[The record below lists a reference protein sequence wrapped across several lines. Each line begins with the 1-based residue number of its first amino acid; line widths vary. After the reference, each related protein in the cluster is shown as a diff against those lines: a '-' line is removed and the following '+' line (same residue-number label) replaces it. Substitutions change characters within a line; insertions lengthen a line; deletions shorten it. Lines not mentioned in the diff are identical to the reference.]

1 MHSRHSEAPHVAR
14 APGRSYFDP
23 AGSCTSSIL
32 SSIGHRS
39 RPTPLALQ
47 FTDGPLCARKS
58 GRRSSLESPSVPLGP
73 KHGKIELDFRQFLQ
87 VVDGNDSFVVDISSA
102 TIRRGQPS
110 RGRCSDIYCSPFLS
124 LFSIS
129 FVPLVPPC
137 LLLFFF
143 FPLFVLSSLSQTRST
158 APSFFIYVIARHSR
172 DRCRDALA
180 ITFICAGNWAREP
193 NLADREIIALGYQV
207 CIYEREKFERV
218 VARSSDSALTFHLS
232 RGCIFRFHEM
242 YTVSSRLRTRKRISR
257 KRTLV
262 VPSLT

>member
-143 FPLFVLSSLSQTRST
+143 SPPRALLSLANTLNRSLLLHLCNCASLARSLSRRSRYN
-158 APSFFIYVIARHSR
+158 FYL
-172 DRCRDALA
+172 C
-180 ITFICAGNWAREP
+180 W
-193 NLADREIIALGYQV
+193 
-207 CIYEREKFERV
+207 
-218 VARSSDSALTFHLS
+218 
-232 RGCIFRFHEM
+232 
-242 YTVSSRLRTRKRISR
+242 
-257 KRTLV
+257 
-262 VPSLT
+262 

>member
-23 AGSCTSSIL
+23 AGNCTSSIL

-47 FTDGPLCARKS
+47 FTDGPLCARKP

-87 VVDGNDSFVVDISSA
+87 VVDGNDSSVVDISSA
-102 TIRRGQPS
+102 IGNDPS
-110 RGRCSDIYCSPFLS
+110 GAAIAGSLFRHLLLSLSLS
-124 LFSIS
+124 LFY
-129 FVPLVPPC
+129 
-137 LLLFFF
+137 LLRSLSSTVSLTLF
-143 FPLFVLSSLSQTRST
+143 FPLLVLSSLSQTRST

-180 ITFICAGNWAREP
+180 ITFICAGN
-193 NLADREIIALGYQV
+193 
-207 CIYEREKFERV
+207 
-218 VARSSDSALTFHLS
+218 
-232 RGCIFRFHEM
+232 
-242 YTVSSRLRTRKRISR
+242 
-257 KRTLV
+257 
-262 VPSLT
+262 

>member
-1 MHSRHSEAPHVAR
+1 MRSKTWPAFFPRIAFCSTRTKAWQDRARFSTVSASRGWKRFVR
-14 APGRSYFDP
+14 GWYFD
-23 AGSCTSSIL
+23 GN
-32 SSIGHRS
+32 
-39 RPTPLALQ
+39 
-47 FTDGPLCARKS
+47 
-58 GRRSSLESPSVPLGP
+58 RR
-73 KHGKIELDFRQFLQ
+73 
-87 VVDGNDSFVVDISSA
+87 

>member
-1 MHSRHSEAPHVAR
+1 MRSKIWSTFFPRIAFCSTRTKAWQDRARFSTVSASRGWKRFVR
-14 APGRSYFDP
+14 GWYFD
-23 AGSCTSSIL
+23 GN
-32 SSIGHRS
+32 
-39 RPTPLALQ
+39 
-47 FTDGPLCARKS
+47 
-58 GRRSSLESPSVPLGP
+58 RR
-73 KHGKIELDFRQFLQ
+73 
-87 VVDGNDSFVVDISSA
+87 

>member
-47 FTDGPLCARKS
+47 FTDGPLCARKP
-58 GRRSSLESPSVPLGP
+58 GRRFSLESPSVPLGP

-87 VVDGNDSFVVDISSA
+87 IVDGNDSFVVDILSA

-143 FPLFVLSSLSQTRST
+143 PLLVLSSLSQTRST

-180 ITFICAGNWAREP
+180 ITFICAGN
-193 NLADREIIALGYQV
+193 
-207 CIYEREKFERV
+207 
-218 VARSSDSALTFHLS
+218 
-232 RGCIFRFHEM
+232 
-242 YTVSSRLRTRKRISR
+242 
-257 KRTLV
+257 
-262 VPSLT
+262 

>member
-1 MHSRHSEAPHVAR
+1 MRSKTWPAFFPRIAFCSTRTKAWQDRARFSTVSASRGWKRFVR
-14 APGRSYFDP
+14 GWYFD
-23 AGSCTSSIL
+23 GN
-32 SSIGHRS
+32 
-39 RPTPLALQ
+39 
-47 FTDGPLCARKS
+47 
-58 GRRSSLESPSVPLGP
+58 RR
-73 KHGKIELDFRQFLQ
+73 
-87 VVDGNDSFVVDISSA
+87 

-193 NLADREIIALGYQV
+193 NLTKREIIALGYQV

-218 VARSSDSALTFHLS
+218 VGSLEVATPLWPFISRVGSRASFDSTRCTPCLAVYVRGSVSRGSAL
-232 RGCIFRFHEM
+232 
-242 YTVSSRLRTRKRISR
+242 
-257 KRTLV
+257 
-262 VPSLT
+262 SLCRV